1 MTNAATPVEKFDA
14 LVLGSGEA
22 GKYLSWSLGAE
33 GKRVALVERRYVG
46 GSCPNIA
53 CLPSKNVVHSAKV
66 AWYARRLK
74 EFGLNTPA
82 PGIDM
87 TVVRDRKRAM
97 VNGSI
102 EFHNQRFAAAHVEFI
117 RGRGVF
123 TGPRTLS
130 VELEQ
135 GGVRSL
141 AADTVI
147 VSTGSRAI
155 IPDIAGLHEA
165 QPMTHVEELE
175 LDTLPGHLIILGG
188 GYVGLEFAQAMVRFG
203 SSVTVI
209 DRGERLLPR
218 EDEDVAAELR
228 NLLEAEGV
236 RFVLRATVETVAG
249 RSGDSVVVHIN
260 AATGKETIKA
270 THILAAAGR
279 APNTDGIGLQ
289 TAGIELTASG
299 HIKVNEVL
307 KTTADNVYAV
317 GDCAGSPHF
326 THVAFDDYRIVQRTL
341 RGEARTT
348 LDARCPM
355 RCSPIPSLRTRPAR
369 DRRQTAGHSLSAGK
383 TSDGGRAQ
391 DADAR

>member
-1 MTNAATPVEKFDA
+1 MTSSATPVEKFDA

-74 EFGLNTPA
+74 QFGLNTPA

-102 EFHNQRFAAAHVEFI
+102 EFHSQRFAANHVEFI

-123 TGPRTLS
+123 SGPRTLS

-141 AADTVI
+141 TADTVI

-155 IPDIAGLHEA
+155 IPDVAGLHEA

-175 LDTLPGHLIILGG
+175 LDTLPAI
-188 GYVGLEFAQAMVRFG
+188 
-203 SSVTVI
+203 
-209 DRGERLLPR
+209 
-218 EDEDVAAELR
+218 
-228 NLLEAEGV
+228 
-236 RFVLRATVETVAG
+236 
-249 RSGDSVVVHIN
+249 
-260 AATGKETIKA
+260 
-270 THILAAAGR
+270 
-279 APNTDGIGLQ
+279 
-289 TAGIELTASG
+289 
-299 HIKVNEVL
+299 
-307 KTTADNVYAV
+307 
-317 GDCAGSPHF
+317 
-326 THVAFDDYRIVQRTL
+326 
-341 RGEARTT
+341 
-348 LDARCPM
+348 
-355 RCSPIPSLRTRPAR
+355 
-369 DRRQTAGHSLSAGK
+369 
-383 TSDGGRAQ
+383 
-391 DADAR
+391 